1 MESGAPPGNE
11 EEYNPESATGD
22 SASEDEN
29 MESEPSH
36 DGNSKA
42 GQMDDNTETSLS
54 TVSEVEAG
62 LPPSQK
68 EGGDW
73 SNNLAGMGFIFGL
86 TGNTKSDRADVIGDG
101 QPTEGP
107 AAKDTEQIRGTEQSS
122 KGPVPPAS
130 VGDRA
135 KAYIK
140 KRKEG
145 AIEELK
151 KSMGSHRLTYE
162 AVRAANIKSLAA
174 PYLQSGEPVIDRSLM
189 TDGDFFSTADGV
201 VLRMHMESNLPRKT
215 NTAYSFNPWRMTC
228 GNCLGA
234 VNHSVLGS
242 AMDQLDNTAGRE
254 AILLSDY
261 SYPPVLPSSSSQN
274 CLRIIRLENGNILE
288 LTNILLVKLRGRK
301 LCDGSIVMIFS
312 AAHLAQVGLH
322 AYCLH
327 RGHGACQKEGVL

>member
-1 MESGAPPGNE
+1 M
-11 EEYNPESATGD
+11 
-22 SASEDEN
+22 
-29 MESEPSH
+29 
-36 DGNSKA
+36 
-42 GQMDDNTETSLS
+42 L
-54 TVSEVEAG
+54 
-62 LPPSQK
+62 
-68 EGGDW
+68 
-73 SNNLAGMGFIFGL
+73 
-86 TGNTKSDRADVIGDG
+86 
-101 QPTEGP
+101 
-107 AAKDTEQIRGTEQSS
+107 
-122 KGPVPPAS
+122 
-130 VGDRA
+130 
-135 KAYIK
+135 
-140 KRKEG
+140 
-145 AIEELK
+145 
-151 KSMGSHRLTYE
+151 
-162 AVRAANIKSLAA
+162 
-174 PYLQSGEPVIDRSLM
+174 DRSLM
-189 TDGDFFSTADGV
+189 TDGDFFSIADGG